1 MSQIALVDH
10 RNANAHQRPLLDAAQ
25 AQLGSLPTHLNVLAN
40 SPVALKA
47 LMVLQG
53 VSREGSLSLQT
64 RERIALAL
72 ARHNGCDYCLS
83 AHTALGRDAGL
94 TGNEMAANRAGS
106 SEDAKAAVAVKL
118 ALSLSE
124 QRGAVSHAELFEA
137 REAGHTE
144 ADIVEIIT
152 HVGMDLITA
161 MIAKASQLEID
172 LPKADPGVR

>member
-1 MSQIALVDH
+1 MSRITLVDQ
-10 RNANAHQRPLLDAAQ
+10 RNADAQQKPLLDAAL
-25 AQLGSLPTHLNVLAN
+25 AQLGTLPNHLKVLAN

-47 LMVLQG
+47 FVGLQG
-53 VSREGSLSLQT
+53 VSREGSLSPRT
-64 RERIALAL
+64 RERVALAL
-72 ARHNGCDYCLS
+72 AQHNGCEYCLS
-83 AHTALGRDAGL
+83 AHAALGREAGL

-124 QRGAVSHAELFEA
+124 QRGAVSNAELFEA

-152 HVGMDLITA
+152 HVGMNLITA

-172 LPKADPGVR
+172 PPKVDPGGR